1 MVKVRIQAVLP
12 IAQYQDIRP
21 EYEVEAETYE
31 QAEAI
36 AMERIEALNSMY
48 GSKPIVKNLG
58 DFVTMETFTG
68 EQIKYN
74 EKAHAYTTMD
84 NLPLLSGSAYA
95 KQFEKPFP
103 KEMILPKMEAKYG
116 VPAETIDRI
125 WTANGDNSMAFGTV
139 IHAAMENYYRF
150 KKDGCAEKEYHL
162 PKHPTL
168 RRIVESFPLKDTDVI
183 PEVLISDTASRY
195 VGRAD
200 GIIVMDEKKKVC
212 AIIDYKSNTDI
223 AKDLEKYFK
232 QLEFYAEILKR
243 KGWKVEALG
252 IWNWNGDEWVC
263 HKEDKWEFVEPN
275 AW

>member
-1 MVKVRIQAVLP
+1 MVKVKISAVLP

-36 AMERIEALNSMY
+36 AMARIESLNDRY
-48 GSKPIVKNLG
+48 GSKPISKSQGFVILG
-58 DFVTMETFTG
+58 TFTG

-74 EKAHAYTTMD
+74 EKAHAYTTLD

-95 KQFEKPFP
+95 RQFEKPFP

-116 VPAETIDRI
+116 VPAETIDQI
-125 WTANGDNSMAFGTV
+125 WTANGNNSMAFGTV
-139 IHAAMENYYRF
+139 IHSAMENYYRF
-150 KKDGCAEKEYHL
+150 KEFGCAEKEYHL
-162 PKHPTL
+162 PKHPIL
-168 RRIVESFPLKDTDVI
+168 RLAVDSFPLKDSNVI
-183 PEVLISDTASRY
+183 PEVLLSDVGSRF

-223 AKDLEKYFK
+223 TKDLEKYFK

-252 IWNWNGDEWVC
+252 IWNYTTEWTC
-263 HKEDKWEFVEPN
+263 HKETEWEFVEPN
-275 AW
+275 T